1 LIALALVLT
10 VAAVLAIV
18 LLGVFI
24 ILLPVV
30 IISGVVYYFFPGLRN
45 RYREQW
51 RETETIEGEYR
62 VVDPSQIRIDSPDA
76 TGRSQTVFRRTLL
89 SSCLPPSWG
98 KVARSAEGGPLGRLV
113 SLRSTTQR
121 RDQLRREL

>member
-1 LIALALVLT
+1 MPQPSFHVRLGWSGWLTLLIALALVLT

-30 IISGVVYYFFPGLRN
+30 IVSAVVYYFFPSLRN

-51 RETETIEGEYR
+51 RETEIIEGEYR
-62 VVDPSQIRIDSPDA
+62 VVDPSQIRID
-76 TGRSQTVFRRTLL
+76 
-89 SSCLPPSWG
+89 PPESH
-98 KVARSAEGGPLGRLV
+98 R
-113 SLRSTTQR
+113 
-121 RDQLRREL
+121 

>member
-1 LIALALVLT
+1 MPQPSFHVRLGWSGWLSLLIALALVLT

-62 VVDPSQIRIDSPDA
+62 VVDPSQIRIDSPD
-76 TGRSQTVFRRTLL
+76 RDRT
-89 SSCLPPSWG
+89 
-98 KVARSAEGGPLGRLV
+98 
-113 SLRSTTQR
+113 
-121 RDQLRREL
+121 

>member
-1 LIALALVLT
+1 MPQPSFHVRLGWSGWLSLLIALALVLT
-10 VAAVLAIV
+10 VAAVLALV

-30 IISGVVYYFFPGLRN
+30 IVSAVVYYFFPSLRN

-62 VVDPSQIRIDSPDA
+62 VVDPSQIRIDPPD
-76 TGRSQTVFRRTLL
+76 RDRT
-89 SSCLPPSWG
+89 
-98 KVARSAEGGPLGRLV
+98 
-113 SLRSTTQR
+113 
-121 RDQLRREL
+121 